1 MFQNMTLTPL
11 GVTLIIVGKLV
22 TRKGSC
28 LHGFWASL
36 HLRLLSVHALPPI
49 LNPAKRTPIAFPRTT
64 LLGHEKNRTHSAGWP
79 AYTTLATSS
88 VTPNFLFTNGS
99 AARQSPHQDRLPVR
113 DAYTTRNAGFEEEA
127 AFAFID
133 AANAAGESLVNCR
146 GMFFFL
152 CGKGGVGM
160 TS

>member
-1 MFQNMTLTPL
+1 MSAHSMFQNMTLTPL

-88 VTPNFLFTNGS
+88 VTPN
-99 AARQSPHQDRLPVR
+99 
-113 DAYTTRNAGFEEEA
+113 TTRNAGFEEEA